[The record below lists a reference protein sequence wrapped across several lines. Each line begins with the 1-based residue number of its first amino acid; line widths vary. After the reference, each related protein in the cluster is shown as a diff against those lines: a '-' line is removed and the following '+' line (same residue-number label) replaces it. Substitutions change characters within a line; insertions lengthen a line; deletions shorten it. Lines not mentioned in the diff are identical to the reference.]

1 MEDCGRRPSSFPTS
15 RLLLYTKTERGQRGG
30 KSNLLKI
37 YKSYFNVILIIYMN
51 TGVQRKEFFNHA
63 QLLTNDPTFRTEIQ
77 DYFYGENLKLEQGR
91 VRWFD
96 WREIQIRMEYKYCPN
111 IILIDNIKRRKI
123 GKF

>member
-15 RLLLYTKTERGQRGG
+15 RLLRYTKTERGQRGG

-91 VRWFD
+91 VRQFD
-96 WREIQIRMEYKYCPN
+96 WREIQIRMEYIPT
-111 IILIDNIKRRKI
+111 
-123 GKF
+123 